1 MATTEELQAQLDAM
15 REEMRLLREQLLPAP
30 AAQDGP
36 RGVLSRRNLL
46 RAAPVAAVGGAL
58 AALSA
63 SPATAAAG
71 NPVLLGRA
79 NDSGSATTSITGGG
93 NTLDAPAVSYHGGV
107 TGDWLLLGAVL
118 NGSSVTSAMV
128 DGDPLLRTYSLGCYG
143 AEFVAGAGD
152 GIAAGG
158 HDLVRMRTFGPGSGL
173 IVEVTDHIYGNI
185 DGSTSI
191 ATSNGI
197 EITGGAG
204 AGVTTTMTSGVAYE
218 ATVDDGQ
225 AFVAVGTS
233 TTTSDDAVTIDY
245 AGTSRALYAQS
256 HNPANV
262 NGTVTGVNEGHGIG
276 VWGEQRNNTG
286 AGIGVVGVGGSQG
299 RGSQFTGGVAQTR
312 LVPSTASTHPTTGKT
327 GDLFVDASV
336 RLWFC
341 QKASSG
347 STAATWKQIA

>member
-1 MATTEELQAQLDAM
+1 MATNEELQAQLDAIREDM
-15 REEMRLLREQLLPAP
+15 RRLQEQLAP
-30 AAQDGP
+30 ASDGGRP
-36 RGVLSRRNLL
+36 RTGLSRRTLL

-58 AALSA
+58 AAMSA
-63 SPATAAAG
+63 SPAAATAG

-93 NTLDAPAVSYHGGV
+93 GTLDAPAVSYHGGV
-107 TGDWLLLGAVL
+107 TGDWLLLGSQGW
-118 NGSSVTSAMV
+118 NSVTTAMV
-128 DGDPLLRTYSLGCYG
+128 DGDPILHTLSVDCYG
-143 AEFVAGAGD
+143 AQFDAGAGN
-152 GIAAGG
+152 GLASGG
-158 HDLVRMRTFGPGSGL
+158 HDLVLMRTYGPGGGL
-173 IVEVTDHIYGNI
+173 IIHATDHIYGDI
-185 DGSTSI
+185 EGDTVVDR
-191 ATSNGI
+191 SNGV
-197 EITGGAG
+197 EITGGQG
-204 AGVTTTMTSGVAYE
+204 AGVTATMTSGVAFE

-225 AFVAVGTS
+225 ALTAVGTS
-233 TTTSDDAVTIDY
+233 ATTSKDAVTIDY

-286 AGIGVVGVGGSQG
+286 AGIGVVGVGGTQG

-312 LVPSTASTHPTTGKT
+312 LVPSTAATHPTTGKT

-336 RLWFC
+336 RLWLC

-347 STAATWKQIA
+347 STAATWKQIG